1 MAKNT
6 CLTRVE
12 NLLKGS
18 SIKSVKRDEIIN
30 LIQQSMAEK
39 KLSGMDEVNIDKISK
54 DVTEQ
59 IKAQKKQDKINAVN
73 DEILVRK
80 KVEEQLENFKDDPEN
95 GLISLLV
102 GTNELTTGARQS
114 VGVAQNAAQGQ
125 LIAGFNAELKNAG
138 VDKIFADA
146 DMATQ
151 ERIAIAMEEF
161 AQQKTDI
168 EKRTGLKPPVTEKN
182 PQIRK
187 LAEIMES
194 YSELVRQKL
203 NARGANIEK
212 MWGYVVK
219 QSYDQFNVRAAANR
233 LNKKLEEI
241 TVPEN
246 LQGKDINYNKNFTA
260 WKNFILQ
267 YLDGDRTFANTD
279 DIDNF
284 LLNAYNSI
292 VGNKI
297 QIAEGAGNIF
307 GTKNVAKGANFKR
320 VLHYKSAKDW
330 FAVNEKFGTGSLKET
345 YFSGLMTAGRNMG
358 MIDSLGTKP
367 KQNFEKIRY
376 AIQQRLI
383 SDQRLAAAQSISSYT
398 PFDKYMKVV
407 DGTIHTIEGG
417 TIGFGAAKW
426 SAITRA
432 VGNTAKLGG
441 AVISAAAD
449 LGIYG
454 SEMKFQG
461 RSFLGGMYEGFTG
474 LARRKNT
481 QDKKDL
487 VEGMGFLADGVVYD
501 VSGRHTVGDNLT
513 KGWTKIQRTF
523 FKYNLLSWW
532 TNTLKE
538 NSMLGMANYYA
549 KQKNL
554 SFDKLNKPLQE
565 FFSLYN
571 IDSVKWD
578 VIRKT
583 KNGMVKADDGTEF
596 INVANLDQISDADI
610 KRITGIE
617 NLSKTELQIEKD
629 KFKYSVS
636 GILLDR
642 SIYAVIEPDAR
653 VKGIMTQGLLAGT
666 GMGEAIRFL
675 GQFKA
680 FPMSI
685 MNKVLGREMAYIRKG
700 NRLGGLSTDAGRA
713 EIGRGIRG
721 MSALII
727 TSGFMGYIAMTM
739 KDLLKGKEPRDPTS
753 TKTIMAAFLQG
764 GGLGI
769 YGDVLFKEQRD
780 AGSVIAGLIGP
791 APLTAIDLGL
801 AFKYAL
807 GLEGGKA
814 GKAAYRAISQ
824 NIPFLNLF
832 YAKIVFDYMIGFQLM
847 ETVNPGVLKRVEK
860 RMKKDYN
867 QEYLFTKPS
876 TSNKGF

>member
-12 NLLKGS
+12 NLLKNS
-18 SIKSVKRDEIIN
+18 SIKSVKRSEIIG
-30 LIQQSMAEK
+30 LIKQSIAEK
-39 KLSGMDEVNIDKISK
+39 KLSGMDEVNVDKIAK

-59 IKAQKKQDKINAVN
+59 IKAQKKIDKINALN

-80 KVEEQLENFKDDPEN
+80 KIEKQLENFKDDPEN
-95 GLISLLV
+95 GLISELV

-138 VDKIFADA
+138 VDQFFANA

-161 AQQKTDI
+161 AQQKSDLGI
-168 EKRTGLKPPVTEKN
+168 KPPVTEKN
-182 PQIRK
+182 PDIRK
-187 LAEIMES
+187 VAEIMES

-212 MWGYVVK
+212 MWGYIVK

-246 LQGKDINYNKNFTA
+246 LKGKDINYYKNFTA
-260 WKNFILQ
+260 WKNFMMQ
-267 YLDGDRTFANTD
+267 YLDGDRTFANTE
-279 DIDNF
+279 DIDQF

-307 GTKNVAKGANFKR
+307 GTKNVAKSANFKR

-376 AIQQRLI
+376 AVQQRLI
-383 SDQRLAAAQSISSYT
+383 SEGRLAAAQSISSYA

-417 TIGFGAAKW
+417 SVGFGVAKW

-432 VGNTAKLGG
+432 VTNTTKLGG

-454 SEMKFQG
+454 SEMSFQG
-461 RSFLGGMYEGFTG
+461 RSFLGGMYEGFKG

-487 VEGMGFLADGVVYD
+487 VEGMGFLADGIVYD

-554 SFDKLNKPLQE
+554 SFNQLNKPLQE
-565 FFSLYN
+565 FFALYN

-578 VIRKT
+578 VIRK
-583 KNGMVKADDGTEF
+583 NGMAKAADGTEF

-610 KRITGIE
+610 KRITGID

-653 VKGIMTQGLLAGT
+653 VKGIMTQGTLAGT
-666 GMGEAIRFL
+666 GIGEAIRFV

-700 NRLGGLSTDAGRA
+700 KRLGGLSTEAGRA

-721 MSALII
+721 MAALVI

-739 KDLLKGKEPRDPTS
+739 KDLLKGKEPRDPTKA
-753 TKTIMAAFLQG
+753 KTMMAAFLQG

-780 AGSVIAGLIGP
+780 AGSVVAGLVGP
-791 APLTAIDLGL
+791 VPVTVVDLGL

-814 GKAAYRAISQ
+814 AKAAYRAISS

-832 YAKIVFDYMIGFQLM
+832 YIKSAFDYMIGFQLM
-847 ETVNPGVLKRVEK
+847 ETMNPGVLKRVER

>member
-12 NLLKGS
+12 SLLKGS

-30 LIQQSMAEK
+30 LIKQSIAEK
-39 KLSGMDEVNIDKISK
+39 KRAGIDSVNVDKIAK

-59 IKAQKKQDKINAVN
+59 IKAQKKQDKINALN

-125 LIAGFNAELKNAG
+125 LIAGFNAELKNANLEG
-138 VDKIFADA
+138 MFDKAD
-146 DMATQ
+146 TKLQ
-151 ERIAIAMEEF
+151 EEISIAMEEISLG
-161 AQQKTDI
+161 KET
-168 EKRTGLKPPVTEKN
+168 TTKN
-182 PQIRK
+182 KDVIK
-187 LAEIMES
+187 LATIMEN

-246 LQGKDINYNKNFTA
+246 LKGKDINYHKNFTA
-260 WKNFILQ
+260 WKNFIMQ

-307 GTKNVAKGANFKR
+307 GTKNVAKGANYKR

-383 SDQRLAAAQSISSYT
+383 DGERLNAAQSISSYA

-417 TIGFGAAKW
+417 SIGFGVAKY

-461 RSFLGGMYEGFTG
+461 RSFLGGMYEGFRG

-513 KGWTKIQRTF
+513 KGWTRIQRTF

-565 FFSLYN
+565 FFALYN

-578 VIRKT
+578 VIRK
-583 KNGMVKADDGTEF
+583 NGMAKADDGTEF
-596 INVANLDQISDADI
+596 INIANLDQISDADI
-610 KRITGIE
+610 KRITGID

-666 GMGEAIRFL
+666 GMGEAIRFV

-685 MNKVLGREMAYIRKG
+685 MNKVLGREMAFIRKG
-700 NRLGGLSTDAGRA
+700 RRLGGLSTEAGRA

-721 MSALII
+721 MAALVI
-727 TSGFMGYIAMTM
+727 TSGFMGYMAMTM
-739 KDLLKGKEPRDPTS
+739 KDLLKGKEPRDPTKF
-753 TKTIMAAFLQG
+753 KTIMAAFLQG

-780 AGSVIAGLIGP
+780 AGSVIAGLVGP
-791 APLTAIDLGL
+791 APTTAVDLGL
-801 AFKYAL
+801 ALQYAL
-807 GLEGGKA
+807 TGEGGKSA
-814 GKAAYRAISQ
+814 KAAYRAVSQ

-832 YAKIVFDYMIGFQLM
+832 YLKIAFDYLIGFQLM
-847 ETVNPGVLKRVEK
+847 ETVNPGVLKRVER

-876 TSNKGF
+876 TSNKGLF

>member
-12 NLLKGS
+12 SLLKGS

-30 LIQQSMAEK
+30 LIKQSIAEK
-39 KLSGMDEVNIDKISK
+39 KRAGIDSVNVDKIAK

-59 IKAQKKQDKINAVN
+59 IKAQKIQDKINALN

-80 KVEEQLENFKDDPEN
+80 KVEEQLENFKDNPEN

-125 LIAGFNAELKNAG
+125 LIAGFNAELKNANLEG
-138 VDKIFADA
+138 MFDKAD
-146 DMATQ
+146 TRLQ
-151 ERIAIAMEEF
+151 EEISITMEEISLG
-161 AQQKTDI
+161 T
-168 EKRTGLKPPVTEKN
+168 EVTTKN
-182 PQIRK
+182 KDVKQ
-187 LAEIMES
+187 LAKIMEN

-212 MWGYVVK
+212 MWGYIVK

-246 LQGKDINYNKNFTA
+246 LQGKDINYYKNFTA
-260 WKNFILQ
+260 WKNFIMQ

-297 QIAEGAGNIF
+297 QIAEGAGNVF
-307 GTKNVAKGANFKR
+307 GTKNVAKGANYKR

-358 MIDSLGTKP
+358 IIDSLGTKP

-376 AIQQRLI
+376 AIQQRLV
-383 SDQRLAAAQSISSYT
+383 DGERLNAAQSISSYA

-417 TIGFGAAKW
+417 SIGFGVAKW
-426 SAITRA
+426 SAISRA
-432 VGNTAKLGG
+432 IGNTAKLGG

-461 RSFLGGMYEGFTG
+461 RSFLGGMYEGFRG

-481 QDKKDL
+481 KDKKDL
-487 VEGMGFLADGVVYD
+487 VEGMGFLADGIVYD

-513 KGWTKIQRTF
+513 KGWTRIQRTF

-565 FFSLYN
+565 FFALYN

-578 VIRKT
+578 VIRK
-583 KNGMVKADDGTEF
+583 NGMTKADDGTEF
-596 INVANLDQISDADI
+596 INIANLDQISDADI
-610 KRITGIE
+610 KRITGID

-700 NRLGGLSTDAGRA
+700 KRLGGLSTEAGRA

-721 MSALII
+721 MAALII
-727 TSGFMGYIAMTM
+727 TSGFMGYMAMTM
-739 KDLLKGKEPRDPTS
+739 KDLLKGKEPRDPTKF
-753 TKTIMAAFLQG
+753 KTIMAGFLQG

-780 AGSVIAGLIGP
+780 AGSGAAG
-791 APLTAIDLGL
+791 
-801 AFKYAL
+801 
-807 GLEGGKA
+807 
-814 GKAAYRAISQ
+814 
-824 NIPFLNLF
+824 
-832 YAKIVFDYMIGFQLM
+832 
-847 ETVNPGVLKRVEK
+847 
-860 RMKKDYN
+860 
-867 QEYLFTKPS
+867 
-876 TSNKGF
+876 

>member
-12 NLLKGS
+12 SLLKGS

-30 LIQQSMAEK
+30 LIKQSIAEK
-39 KLSGMDEVNIDKISK
+39 KRAGIDSVNVDKIAK

-59 IKAQKKQDKINAVN
+59 IKAQKIQDKINAVN

-102 GTNELTTGARQS
+102 GTNDLTTGARQS

-125 LIAGFNAELKNAG
+125 LIAGFNAELKNAKLEG
-138 VDKIFADA
+138 MFDKAD
-146 DMATQ
+146 TRLQ
-151 ERIAIAMEEF
+151 EEISITMEEISLG
-161 AQQKTDI
+161 T
-168 EKRTGLKPPVTEKN
+168 EVTTKN
-182 PQIRK
+182 KDVIK
-187 LAEIMES
+187 LATIMEN

-212 MWGYVVK
+212 MWGYIVK

-246 LQGKDINYNKNFTA
+246 LKGKDINYHKNFTA
-260 WKNFILQ
+260 WKNFIMQ

-279 DIDNF
+279 DIDSF

-297 QIAEGAGNIF
+297 QIAEGAGNVF

-345 YFSGLMTAGRNMG
+345 YFSGLMTAGRNIG

-367 KQNFEKIRY
+367 QQNFEKIRY
-376 AIQQRLI
+376 AIQKRLI
-383 SDQRLAAAQSISSYT
+383 EEKRLNAAQSVSSYR

-417 TIGFGAAKW
+417 SIGFGVAKW
-426 SAITRA
+426 SAISRA

-461 RSFLGGMYEGFTG
+461 RSFLGGMYEGFRG

-513 KGWTKIQRTF
+513 KGWTRIQRTF

-538 NSMLGMANYYA
+538 NAMLGMANYYA

-565 FFSLYN
+565 FFALYN

-578 VIRKT
+578 VIRK
-583 KNGMVKADDGTEF
+583 NGMAKADDGTEF
-596 INVANLDQISDADI
+596 INIANLDQISDADI
-610 KRITGIE
+610 KKITGIDD
-617 NLSKTELQIEKD
+617 LSKTELQIEKD

-653 VKGIMTQGLLAGT
+653 VKGIMTQGTLAGT
-666 GMGEAIRFL
+666 GIGEAIRFV

-700 NRLGGLSTDAGRA
+700 RRLGGLSTEAGRA

-721 MSALII
+721 MAALVI
-727 TSGFMGYIAMTM
+727 TSGFMGYMAMTM
-739 KDLLKGKEPRDPTS
+739 KDLLKGKEPRDPTKG
-753 TKTIMAAFLQG
+753 KTIMAAFLQG

-780 AGSVIAGLIGP
+780 AGSVVAGLVGP
-791 APLTAIDLGL
+791 VPVTAVDLGL

-814 GKAAYRAISQ
+814 AKAAYRAISS

-832 YAKIVFDYMIGFQLM
+832 YIKSAFDYMIGFQLM
-847 ETVNPGVLKRVEK
+847 ETMNPGVLKRVER

>member
-1 MAKNT
+1 
-6 CLTRVE
+6 
-12 NLLKGS
+12 
-18 SIKSVKRDEIIN
+18 
-30 LIQQSMAEK
+30 
-39 KLSGMDEVNIDKISK
+39 
-54 DVTEQ
+54 
-59 IKAQKKQDKINAVN
+59 
-73 DEILVRK
+73 
-80 KVEEQLENFKDDPEN
+80 
-95 GLISLLV
+95 
-102 GTNELTTGARQS
+102 
-114 VGVAQNAAQGQ
+114 
-125 LIAGFNAELKNAG
+125 
-138 VDKIFADA
+138 
-146 DMATQ
+146 
-151 ERIAIAMEEF
+151 
-161 AQQKTDI
+161 
-168 EKRTGLKPPVTEKN
+168 
-182 PQIRK
+182 
-187 LAEIMES
+187 
-194 YSELVRQKL
+194 
-203 NARGANIEK
+203 
-212 MWGYVVK
+212 
-219 QSYDQFNVRAAANR
+219 
-233 LNKKLEEI
+233 
-241 TVPEN
+241 
-246 LQGKDINYNKNFTA
+246 
-260 WKNFILQ
+260 
-267 YLDGDRTFANTD
+267 
-279 DIDNF
+279 
-284 LLNAYNSI
+284 
-292 VGNKI
+292 
-297 QIAEGAGNIF
+297 
-307 GTKNVAKGANFKR
+307 
-320 VLHYKSAKDW
+320 
-330 FAVNEKFGTGSLKET
+330 
-345 YFSGLMTAGRNMG
+345 MTAGRNMG

-376 AIQQRLI
+376 AIQERLI
-383 SDQRLAAAQSISSYT
+383 DGERLNAAQSISSYA

-407 DGTIHTIEGG
+407 DGSIHTIEGG
-417 TIGFGAAKW
+417 SIGFGVAKW

-454 SEMKFQG
+454 SEMSFQG
-461 RSFLGGMYEGFTG
+461 RSFLGGMYEGFKG

-513 KGWTKIQRTF
+513 KGWTRIQRTF

-565 FFSLYN
+565 FFGLYN

-578 VIRKT
+578 VIRK
-583 KNGMVKADDGTEF
+583 NGMAKADDGTEF
-596 INVANLDQISDADI
+596 INIANLDQISDADI
-610 KRITGIE
+610 KKITGID

-666 GMGEAIRFL
+666 GMGEAIRFV

-700 NRLGGLSTDAGRA
+700 KKLGGLSTEAGRA

-721 MSALII
+721 MAALVI
-727 TSGFMGYIAMTM
+727 TSGFMGYMAMTM
-739 KDLLKGKEPRDPTS
+739 KDLLKGKEPRDPTKF
-753 TKTIMAAFLQG
+753 KTIMAGFLQG

-780 AGSVIAGLIGP
+780 AGSVIAGLVGP
-791 APLTAIDLGL
+791 APTTVVDLGL
-801 AFKYAL
+801 ALQYAL
-807 GLEGGKA
+807 LGEGGKS
-814 GKAAYRAISQ
+814 GKAAYRAISS

-832 YAKIVFDYMIGFQLM
+832 YIKIAFDYLIGFQIM
-847 ETVNPGVLKRVEK
+847 ETVNPGVLKKVER